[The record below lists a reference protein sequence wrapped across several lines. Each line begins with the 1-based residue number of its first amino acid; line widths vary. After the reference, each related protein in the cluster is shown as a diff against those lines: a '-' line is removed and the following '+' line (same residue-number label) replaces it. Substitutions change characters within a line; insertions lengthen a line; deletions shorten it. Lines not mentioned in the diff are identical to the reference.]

1 MDFNDLIPQYN
12 WEEIT
17 DRIYAK
23 TASDVERA
31 LQQRKCSLAD
41 FMALISPAAQ
51 PYLEQMA
58 QLSRYYTQQRF
69 GKVIQFYIPL
79 YLSNSCANHCVYCGF
94 NHNNDIKRI
103 ILNDEQILEEVR
115 AIKELGNFQHILL
128 VTGEN
133 PRDAGVDYLEHAI
146 RLIKPYFESISIEV
160 QPLKEEEYKRLCEA
174 GLNTV
179 YCYQETYNKSR
190 YKTYHPKGMK
200 SKYDWRLQSF
210 DRMGRAG
217 LRKIGLGVLIG
228 LEDWRTDSF
237 MMAAHLRYLQKQYWQ
252 TQYSISFPRMRP
264 HEGEHFQPN
273 VVMEDKELAQLI
285 FAFRIFDHDLDI
297 SLSTRES
304 ADFRDHMATLGV
316 TNLSAGSKTDPGGY
330 SVFKQ
335 ELEQF
340 VINDARTPDQ
350 VAEAVRAQGYEA
362 VWKGWD
368 LALQQNK

>member
-1 MDFNDLIPQYN
+1 M
-12 WEEIT
+12 
-17 DRIYAK
+17 
-23 TASDVERA
+23 
-31 LQQRKCSLAD
+31 
-41 FMALISPAAQ
+41 
-51 PYLEQMA
+51 
-58 QLSRYYTQQRF
+58 
-69 GKVIQFYIPL
+69 
-79 YLSNSCANHCVYCGF
+79 
-94 NHNNDIKRI
+94 
-103 ILNDEQILEEVR
+103 
-115 AIKELGNFQHILL
+115 
-128 VTGEN
+128 
-133 PRDAGVDYLEHAI
+133 
-146 RLIKPYFESISIEV
+146 
-160 QPLKEEEYKRLCEA
+160 
-174 GLNTV
+174 
-179 YCYQETYNKSR
+179 YCYQEAYNKSR

>member
-133 PRDAGVDYLEHAI
+133 PRDAD
-146 RLIKPYFESISIEV
+146 R
-160 QPLKEEEYKRLCEA
+160 
-174 GLNTV
+174 
-179 YCYQETYNKSR
+179 KS
-190 YKTYHPKGMK
+190 
-200 SKYDWRLQSF
+200 
-210 DRMGRAG
+210 
-217 LRKIGLGVLIG
+217 
-228 LEDWRTDSF
+228 
-237 MMAAHLRYLQKQYWQ
+237 
-252 TQYSISFPRMRP
+252 
-264 HEGEHFQPN
+264 
-273 VVMEDKELAQLI
+273 VV
-285 FAFRIFDHDLDI
+285 
-297 SLSTRES
+297 
-304 ADFRDHMATLGV
+304 
-316 TNLSAGSKTDPGGY
+316 
-330 SVFKQ
+330 
-335 ELEQF
+335 
-340 VINDARTPDQ
+340 
-350 VAEAVRAQGYEA
+350 
-362 VWKGWD
+362 
-368 LALQQNK
+368 